1 MAEEIE
7 ELEELDEDLDEEI
20 LELIEEEG
28 LTEEEAEEILE
39 EAEFIGERVG
49 NLVGVSMAA
58 LAAVILR
65 GWREGKDAEEIADNV
80 EDTFG
85 LTEPLAQ
92 AVVTYRA
99 GLEELG
105 TNEDSI
111 DNLVDRYTNRALLGR
126 AEGLSRTE
134 VMEALNDGVREEW
147 EDRKDRGEIED
158 SLVMEWIVT
167 PDDRLCPLCEALE
180 GETAEIG
187 EDFSEEGPPRHPNC
201 FPAGVM
207 VESIGKVIASSER
220 WYEGNLV
227 VLRTAAGNELS
238 CTPNHPILADRGW
251 VPAGALD
258 VGCYVISHRRVERM
272 PSAVDDHQ
280 HVPTRIEEM
289 ARSLDVVLVSS
300 PTSAEPVSAEGFDYY
315 RSGDQV
321 GTIRAN
327 RELIER
333 FHTSATEQGGE
344 LSFGWIGLDG
354 KLTRLS
360 PANQTF
366 MRILG
371 TSSSRVCAAHLSRS
385 LFGGHTAPLDGLALT
400 LVTQGNLALF
410 QAPIDA
416 APRDVIPFGES
427 QYGFAGGVQLDK
439 LIEIDVVPFR
449 GHVFNLQTE
458 SEMLVSNSI
467 ITHNCRCTVGLV
479 ERE

>member
-1 MAEEIE
+1 MAEETE

-85 LTEPLAQ
+85 LTKPLAQ

-111 DNLVDRYTNRALLGR
+111 DNLVNRYTNRALLGR

-147 EDRKDRGEIED
+147 EDRKDRGEIDD

-201 FPAGVM
+201 
-207 VESIGKVIASSER
+207 
-220 WYEGNLV
+220 
-227 VLRTAAGNELS
+227 
-238 CTPNHPILADRGW
+238 
-251 VPAGALD
+251 
-258 VGCYVISHRRVERM
+258 
-272 PSAVDDHQ
+272 
-280 HVPTRIEEM
+280 
-289 ARSLDVVLVSS
+289 
-300 PTSAEPVSAEGFDYY
+300 
-315 RSGDQV
+315 
-321 GTIRAN
+321 
-327 RELIER
+327 
-333 FHTSATEQGGE
+333 
-344 LSFGWIGLDG
+344 
-354 KLTRLS
+354 
-360 PANQTF
+360 
-366 MRILG
+366 
-371 TSSSRVCAAHLSRS
+371 
-385 LFGGHTAPLDGLALT
+385 
-400 LVTQGNLALF
+400 
-410 QAPIDA
+410 
-416 APRDVIPFGES
+416 
-427 QYGFAGGVQLDK
+427 
-439 LIEIDVVPFR
+439 
-449 GHVFNLQTE
+449 
-458 SEMLVSNSI
+458 
-467 ITHNCRCTVGLV
+467 RCTVGLV